1 MSKFYT
7 EHQVLR
13 LDSVTLL
20 VECAA
25 RGINTE
31 GLLELEVRAALARA
45 IHRPSTPIIT
55 TAAPPSLSPPSEA
68 AATAGG
74 PDQPDNGFFFLFFFK
89 LSHTPSNR
97 SNRFKTTYR
106 FREHASG
113 VAFDA

>member
-55 TAAPPSLSPPSEA
+55 TAAPPLSPPSDA

-74 PDQPDNGFFFLFFFK
+74 PDQPDSGFFFLSFFK
-89 LSHTPSNR
+89 LSQI
-97 SNRFKTTYR
+97 
-106 FREHASG
+106 
-113 VAFDA
+113 

>member
-55 TAAPPSLSPPSEA
+55 TAAPPLLSPPSDA

-74 PDQPDNGFFFLFFFK
+74 PDQPDSGFFFLSFFK
-89 LSHTPSNR
+89 LSQI
-97 SNRFKTTYR
+97 
-106 FREHASG
+106 
-113 VAFDA
+113 

>member
-25 RGINTE
+25 RGSNTE

-55 TAAPPSLSPPSEA
+55 TAPPPLTPPSEA

-74 PDQPDNGFFFLFFFK
+74 PDQPDSGFFFLPFFFNSPK
-89 LSHTPSNR
+89 
-97 SNRFKTTYR
+97 FK
-106 FREHASG
+106 H
-113 VAFDA
+113 